1 MELNELL
8 GAMDATAANL
18 QKLDQVWSRAQGI
31 IPTSPSEGSSREY
44 DDLCRIWVD
53 LLTGLPL
60 IGGWTVS
67 VELPDANEIGRRHVN
82 DRSFGMQDLSLG
94 EDVARPGKEL
104 SEYRYRLNKARR
116 SASRARLQAL
126 EQIIELALPKVTT
139 GISRSSID
147 LVNTSDSQQVETWIK
162 EVDRLM
168 GDATE
173 RRGRWSDL
181 HRHLAFSQGHD
192 WYDISEFDWPSI
204 KEDLAAAY
212 YSESDPLPVPAID
225 LGTLASSGPVGSATT
240 ALAWDAID
248 ATGFERLL
256 FDLFKSFPKY
266 QNVQWLTHTNASDHG
281 RDLSAERR
289 LDDGSGGVRTE
300 RVIIQ
305 AKHWVTKSVG
315 IQEVSA
321 NLAAIKL
328 WEPPTVQALII
339 ATSRYFSTDAITW
352 IEKHNQGT
360 QLPMIDMWPQSQL
373 EYLLAQKPHLIAEHR
388 LRA

>member
-8 GAMDATAANL
+8 AALDATSANL
-18 QKLDQVWSRAQGI
+18 QKLDQVWSRAQGM
-31 IPTSPSEGSSREY
+31 IPTSPSQGSSPEY
-44 DDLCRIWVD
+44 DDLCRIWIH

-60 IGGWTVS
+60 IDGWNVS
-67 VELPDANEIGRRHVN
+67 VELPDANEIGRRHF
-82 DRSFGMQDLSLG
+82 DEWRSGLQDISLG

-116 SASRARLQAL
+116 SASRARLQVL
-126 EQIIELALPKVTT
+126 EEIIEMNLPKVIT
-139 GISRSSID
+139 GIGRSSKD
-147 LVNTSDSQQVETWIK
+147 LVSTAESQQVETLIK

-181 HRHLAFSQGHD
+181 HRHLAFGQGQD
-192 WYDISEFDWPSI
+192 WHDISEFDWPSV

-225 LGTLASSGPVGSATT
+225 LGTLASSGPVGIATT
-240 ALAWDAID
+240 ALVWEAID

-266 QNVQWLTHTNASDHG
+266 QNVQWLTHTNTPDHG
-281 RDLSAERR
+281 RDLSAERQ

-300 RVIIQ
+300 RIIIQ
-305 AKHWVTKSVG
+305 AKHWVAKSVG
-315 IQEVSA
+315 IPEVSA

-360 QLPMIDMWPQSQL
+360 QLPMIEMWPQSKL
-373 EYLLAQKPHLIAEHR
+373 EYLLAQKPYLIASYG

>member
-8 GAMDATAANL
+8 AAMDATAANL
-18 QKLDQVWSRAQGI
+18 QKLDLVWLRAQGM
-31 IPTSPSEGSSREY
+31 IPISPGQGSSPEY
-44 DDLCRIWVD
+44 DDLCRIWIH

-60 IGGWTVS
+60 IDGWTVS
-67 VELPDANEIGRRHVN
+67 VELPDANEIGRRYF
-82 DRSFGMQDLSLG
+82 DEWSSGEQDLSLG

-104 SEYRYRLNKARR
+104 SEYRYRLNKSRR

-126 EQIIELALPKVTT
+126 EEKIEIALPRVFT
-139 GISRSSID
+139 GISRYSTD
-147 LVNTSDSQQVETWIK
+147 LVNSSDSQLVETLIK

-173 RRGRWSDL
+173 RRGRWGDL
-181 HRHLAFSQGHD
+181 HRHLAFGQGHD
-192 WYDISEFDWPSI
+192 WHDISEFDWPSV

-240 ALAWDAID
+240 ALAWEAID

-266 QNVQWLTHTNASDHG
+266 QNVQWLTKTQANDRG
-281 RDLSAERR
+281 RDLSAELV
-289 LDDGSGGVRTE
+289 LDDGTGGVRTE
-300 RVIIQ
+300 RIIIQ
-305 AKHWVTKSVG
+305 AKHWATKSVG
-315 IQEVSA
+315 MADVSG
-321 NLAAIKL
+321 NLAAMKL
-328 WEPPTVQALII
+328 WEPPTVRTLII
-339 ATSRYFSTDAITW
+339 ATSGHFSTDAIDFV
-352 IEKHNQGT
+352 ERHNQGANVPT
-360 QLPMIDMWPQSQL
+360 IDLWPQSRL
-373 EYLLAQKPHLIAEHR
+373 ENLLAQKPHLIASHG